1 MYREEG
7 YTVAVETDSPTPVQQ
22 MAAVGVS
29 GAGRNDGKIL
39 RLLSAF
45 LS

>member
-7 YTVAVETDSPTPVQQ
+7 YAVAVETDSPTPVQQ
-22 MAAVGVS
+22 MAVVGVS
-29 GAGRNDGKIL
+29 GAGCNDGRIL
-39 RLLSAF
+39 RSLSAF